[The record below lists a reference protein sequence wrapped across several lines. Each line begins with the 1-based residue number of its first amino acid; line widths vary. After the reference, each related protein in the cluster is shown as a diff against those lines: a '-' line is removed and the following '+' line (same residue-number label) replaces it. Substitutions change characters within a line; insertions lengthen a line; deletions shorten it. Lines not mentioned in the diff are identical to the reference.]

1 MLNLKKMNL
10 KKILLLFMFAVLSA
24 SVFAQAKKLDKIITK
39 DYQVIECTISK
50 VSDKTVDYSMP
61 NETVT
66 IEIDVSKIAR
76 IDFASGRSQTFAEA
90 ENTIGSAPSSTN
102 NASTNNNAP
111 FKENTIAVLPVP
123 FVNSENMTDSEEMSK
138 FAQNDIYN
146 KLLDKSSNILPLTVQ
161 DLRTTNSLLRKAGID
176 HKNIDETPIDELH
189 KILGVDNIVAAKV
202 SYTVTQNQTSTA
214 YTSQNAK
221 VNDNKVKAN
230 EATVANTNTQLLFD
244 YHVYFDMYKNN
255 SKIYTQNRKPMFKI
269 KDSWMDTVTYLLK
282 RSPIYVK

>member
-1 MLNLKKMNL
+1 MTL
-10 KKILLLFMFAVLSA
+10 KKIITILILFLLSVSA
-24 SVFAQAKKLDKIITK
+24 FAQAKKLDKIITK

-50 VSDKTVDYSMP
+50 ISDKTLVYSMP
-61 NETVT
+61 NETIT

-76 IDFASGRSQTFAEA
+76 IDFASGRSQTFATV
-90 ENTIGSAPSSTN
+90 ENTTNSAPSSTN
-102 NASTNNNAP
+102 NSSGNHDAT
-111 FKENTIAVLPVP
+111 FKENTVAVLPVP
-123 FVNSENMTDSEEMSK
+123 FVNSENMTNSEEMAK
-138 FAQNDIYN
+138 FAQNDIYS

-176 HKNIDETPIDELH
+176 YKNIDETPIDELH

-255 SKIYTQNRKPMFKI
+255 SKIYTQNRKPMFRI

>member
-1 MLNLKKMNL
+1 MTL
-10 KKILLLFMFAVLSA
+10 KKIITASILVLLSV

-39 DYQVIECTISK
+39 DYQVIDCTISK

-61 NETVT
+61 NETMT

-76 IDFASGRSQTFAEA
+76 IDFASGRSQTFATA
-90 ENTIGSAPSSTN
+90 ENTIGNALSSTN
-102 NASTNNNAP
+102 NASVNQAAT

-189 KILGVDNIVAAKV
+189 KILGVDNIIASKV
-202 SYTVTQNQTSTA
+202 SYTVTENQTSTA

-221 VNDNKVKAN
+221 VSNNKVKGN
-230 EATVANTNTQLLFD
+230 EATIANTNTQLIYD

-255 SKIYTQNRKPMFKI
+255 SKIYTQSRKPMLKI

>member
-1 MLNLKKMNL
+1 MTL
-10 KKILLLFMFAVLSA
+10 KKIITILILFLLSVSA
-24 SVFAQAKKLDKIITK
+24 FAQAKKLDKIITK

-50 VSDKTVDYSMP
+50 ISDKTLVYSMP
-61 NETVT
+61 NETIT

-76 IDFASGRSQTFAEA
+76 IDFASGRSQTFATA
-90 ENTIGSAPSSTN
+90 ENTTNSAPSSTN
-102 NASTNNNAP
+102 NSSENHDAT
-111 FKENTIAVLPVP
+111 FKENTVAVLPVP
-123 FVNSENMTDSEEMSK
+123 FVNSENMTNSEEMAK
-138 FAQNDIYN
+138 FAQNDIYS

-176 HKNIDETPIDELH
+176 YKNIDETPIDELH

-255 SKIYTQNRKPMFKI
+255 SKIYTQNRKPMFRI

>member
-1 MLNLKKMNL
+1 MTLQKAITILMLFLS
-10 KKILLLFMFAVLSA
+10 SA

-61 NETVT
+61 NETMT
-66 IEIDVSKIAR
+66 IVIDVSKIAR
-76 IDFASGRSQTFAEA
+76 IDYASGRSQTFAIS
-90 ENTIGSAPSSTN
+90 ENTIESAPSSTN
-102 NASTNNNAP
+102 TTSVNQAAT

-176 HKNIDETPIDELH
+176 YKNIDETPIDELH

>member
-1 MLNLKKMNL
+1 MNL
-10 KKILLLFMFAVLSA
+10 KKILLLLIFAVLSA

-39 DYQVIECTISK
+39 DYQVIECSISK

-61 NETVT
+61 NETMT

-76 IDFASGRSQTFAEA
+76 IDFASGRSQTFAA
-90 ENTIGSAPSSTN
+90 TENTIGNAPSSTN
-102 NASTNNNAP
+102 NASVNQDAT

-189 KILGVDNIVAAKV
+189 KILGVDNIIASKV
-202 SYTVTQNQTSTA
+202 SYTVTENQTTAA

-221 VNDNKVKAN
+221 VNNNKVKGN
-230 EATVANTNTQLLFD
+230 EATIANTNTQLIYD

-255 SKIYTQNRKPMFKI
+255 SKIYTQSRKPMLKI

>member
-1 MLNLKKMNL
+1 MTLKKVITILILVLISTNL
-10 KKILLLFMFAVLSA
+10 
-24 SVFAQAKKLDKIITK
+24 FAQAKKLDRIITK
-39 DYQVIECTISK
+39 DYRVIECTISK
-50 VSDKTVDYSMP
+50 MSDKTVNYSMP
-61 NETVT
+61 NETMI

-76 IDFASGRSQTFAEA
+76 IDFASGRSQTFSTA
-90 ENTIGSAPSSTN
+90 ENTIDSVSSSTN
-102 NASTNNNAP
+102 NASANQVAT

-138 FAQNDIYN
+138 FAQNDIYD

-176 HKNIDETPIDELH
+176 YKNIDETPIEELH

-202 SYTVTQNQTSTA
+202 SYTVTQNQTTA
-214 YTSQNAK
+214 AYSSQNAK
-221 VNDNKVKAN
+221 VNDNKVKGN
-230 EATVANTNTQLLFD
+230 ETTVANTNTQLLFD

>member
-1 MLNLKKMNL
+1 MSLKNTLTLLMLV
-10 KKILLLFMFAVLSA
+10 LFSA
-24 SVFAQAKKLDKIITK
+24 TTFAQAKKLDKIITK

-76 IDFASGRSQTFAEA
+76 IDFASGRSQTFAIA
-90 ENTIGSAPSSTN
+90 ENTIGSAPISTN
-102 NASTNNNAP
+102 NASVNQAAT
-111 FKENTIAVLPVP
+111 FKENTVAVLPVP
-123 FVNSENMTDSEEMSK
+123 FINSENMTDSEEMSK

-221 VNDNKVKAN
+221 VNNNKVKGN

>member
-1 MLNLKKMNL
+1 MNL
-10 KKILLLFMFAVLSA
+10 KKLLTVLLFTLLSISA
-24 SVFAQAKKLDKIITK
+24 FAQSKKLDKIITK
-39 DYQVIECTISK
+39 DYQIIECTISK
-50 VSDKTVDYSMP
+50 MSDKTVNYSLP
-61 NETVT
+61 NETMT
-66 IEIDVSKIAR
+66 IEIDIAKIAR
-76 IDFASGRSQTFAEA
+76 IDFASGRSQTFGTAESKMDSTP
-90 ENTIGSAPSSTN
+90 NSAS
-102 NASTNNNAP
+102 NATVIQGGT

-123 FVNSENMTDSEEMSK
+123 FVNSENMTNSEEMAK

-161 DLRTTNSLLRKAGID
+161 DLRITNSLLRKAGID
-176 HKNIDETPIDELH
+176 YKNIDETPIDELH

-202 SYTVTQNQTSTA
+202 SYTVTENQTSTA

-221 VNDNKVKAN
+221 VNNNKIKGS
-230 EATVANTNTQLLFD
+230 EATVGNTNTQLLFA

-255 SKIYTQNRKPMFKI
+255 SKIYTQSRKPMLKV

>member
-1 MLNLKKMNL
+1 MTLKKV
-10 KKILLLFMFAVLSA
+10 ITVLMLVLISTNI
-24 SVFAQAKKLDKIITK
+24 FAQAKKLDKIITK
-39 DYQVIECTISK
+39 DYRVIECTISK
-50 VSDKTVDYSMP
+50 ISDKTVVYSMP
-61 NETVT
+61 NETMT

-90 ENTIGSAPSSTN
+90 ENTINSTPSSTK
-102 NASTNNNAP
+102 NASVNQDAA
-111 FKENTIAVLPVP
+111 FKANTVAVLPVP
-123 FVNSENMTDSEEMSK
+123 FVNSENMTNSEEMAK
-138 FAQNDIYN
+138 FAQNDIYD

-176 HKNIDETPIDELH
+176 YKNIDETPIDELH

-221 VNDNKVKAN
+221 VNDNKVKGS
-230 EATVANTNTQLLFD
+230 EATIANTNTQLLFD

-255 SKIYTQNRKPMFKI
+255 SKIYTQNRKPLFRL
-269 KDSWMDTVTYLLK
+269 KDAWMDSVSYLLK